1 MRRGKEQNQN
11 CRVAIVTEQGKIIT
25 YGELLRQ
32 MEKYASYFD
41 DQERKLVLVLC
52 DNSYANLCIY
62 LACLWKKIPM
72 VLLDIS
78 EQHRIDE
85 LIQEYA
91 ITYLWMPEQS
101 AHRIQMIPHANNGGY
116 VLYKTL
122 LGMTEAGKVRE
133 DIALLLPTSGSEGKS
148 KLVMLSYKNITS
160 NTIAIAEALQ
170 IQETDRAAVML
181 PLCYSYGLSVVHT
194 HLYKKAVLLLPSS
207 SIVRP
212 EFWEFMSK
220 ERVTSLAAV
229 PSGYELI
236 RKLKILEGKYDFSN
250 LRIITQA
257 GGALRVDTQKYL
269 LQWSKQSTTN
279 THVAIMYGQTEA
291 TARMTTFFLDEHP
304 DKMGSVGKVIPGG
317 RVWIEGNPPDGSV
330 CYEGKNVFLGY
341 ARMQSDLYVSTTK
354 GRQLITGDMGY
365 LDQDGYLYLTGR
377 KSRFA
382 KINGYRVGLDE
393 LQAELSEKVGCE
405 ILCVTEERQG
415 AECIIICWME
425 SEALEQEIKVVMDS
439 KRKLMG
445 GWRVQHISQIPYKQ
459 NGKPDYQFLAESVC
473 R

>member
-91 ITYLWMPEQS
+91 LTYLWMPEQS

-304 DKMGSVGKVIPGG
+304 DKIGSVGKAIPGG
-317 RVWIEGNPPDGSV
+317 KIWIDGEQTEGTV
-330 CYEGKNVFLGY
+330 YYEGENVFFGY
-341 ARMQSDLYVSTTK
+341 AKTQYDLRTVTTQ
-354 GRQLITGDMGY
+354 GNILSTGDVGY
-365 LDQDGYLYLTGR
+365 MDQDGYLYLTGR

-393 LQAELSEKVGCE
+393 LQEELSETVGCE
-405 ILCVTEERQG
+405 ILCVMGNRKGTEHIMIY
-415 AECIIICWME
+415 CVE
-425 SEALEQEIKVVMDS
+425 SEGVAEKIQSIMNA
-439 KRKLMG
+439 KRKLLG
-445 GWRVQHISQIPYKQ
+445 RWCLQYITQIPYQ
-459 NGKPDYQFLAESVC
+459 RNGKPDYQSLIKNVI
-473 R
+473 

>member
-291 TARMTTFFLDEHP
+291 TARMTTFFLDERP
-304 DKMGSVGKVIPGG
+304 DKIGSVGKAIPGG
-317 RVWIEGNPPDGSV
+317 KIWIDGEQTEGTV
-330 CYEGKNVFLGY
+330 YYEGENVFFGY
-341 ARMQSDLYVSTTK
+341 AKTKNDLRTVTTQ
-354 GRQLITGDMGY
+354 GNILSTGDVGY
-365 LDQDGYLYLTGR
+365 MDQDGYLYLTGR

-393 LQAELSEKVGCE
+393 LQEELSETVGCE
-405 ILCVTEERQG
+405 ILCVMGNRKGTEHIMIY
-415 AECIIICWME
+415 CVE
-425 SEALEQEIKVVMDS
+425 SEGVAEKIQSIMNA
-439 KRKLMG
+439 KRKLLG
-445 GWRVQHISQIPYKQ
+445 RWCLQYITQIPYQ
-459 NGKPDYQFLAESVC
+459 RNGKPDYQSLIKNVI
-473 R
+473 